1 MVTKVKAKTA
11 AKAAGKKPAK
21 KAPVDKAKKSARAG
35 RTSTSKLSSKNQLT
49 VPVDILRSIGLTIGD
64 EVEFTVNDAG
74 FIQIQVMADAHPV
87 LNLVGAFPGVFDEFD
102 QEKER
107 AAWD

>member
-1 MVTKVKAKTA
+1 MAPKV
-11 AKAAGKKPAK
+11 
-21 KAPVDKAKKSARAG
+21 KAKKSAKRPVPTPKQPAQRAG
-35 RTSTSKLSSKNQLT
+35 RPSTSRLSSKNQLT
-49 VPVDILRSIGLTIGD
+49 VPVDILRRVGLEAGD
-64 EVEFTVNDAG
+64 EVEFVVNDAG

>member
-1 MVTKVKAKTA
+1 MAPKVK
-11 AKAAGKKPAK
+11 
-21 KAPVDKAKKSARAG
+21 VKKSAKRPVTKPKVPAQRAG
-35 RTSTSKLSSKNQLT
+35 RTSTSRLSSKNQLT
-49 VPVDILRSIGLTIGD
+49 VPVDILRRVGLAAGD
-64 EVEFTVNDAG
+64 EVEFVVNNAG
-74 FIQIQVMADAHPV
+74 FIQIQVMGDANPV

>member
-1 MVTKVKAKTA
+1 MAPKV
-11 AKAAGKKPAK
+11 
-21 KAPVDKAKKSARAG
+21 KAKKSAKRPVTKPKQPAQRAG
-35 RTSTSKLSSKNQLT
+35 RTSTSRLSSKNQLT
-49 VPVDILRSIGLTIGD
+49 VPVDILRRVGLEAGD
-64 EVEFTVNDAG
+64 EVEFVVNDAG

>member
-1 MVTKVKAKTA
+1 MAPKVKAN
-11 AKAAGKKPAK
+11 
-21 KAPVDKAKKSARAG
+21 KSAKRPALKPKLPAQRAG
-35 RTSTSKLSSKNQLT
+35 RTSTSRLSSKNQLT
-49 VPVDILRSIGLTIGD
+49 VPVDILRRVGLAAGD
-64 EVEFTVNDAG
+64 EVEFVVNDAG

-102 QEKER
+102 QERER

>member
-1 MVTKVKAKTA
+1 MAPKV
-11 AKAAGKKPAK
+11 
-21 KAPVDKAKKSARAG
+21 KAKKSAKRPVPKPKQPAQRAG
-35 RTSTSKLSSKNQLT
+35 RTSTSRLSSKNQLT
-49 VPVDILRSIGLTIGD
+49 VPVDILRRVGLEAGD
-64 EVEFTVNDAG
+64 EVEFVVNDAG

>member
-1 MVTKVKAKTA
+1 MAPKV
-11 AKAAGKKPAK
+11 
-21 KAPVDKAKKSARAG
+21 KAKKSAKRPVPKPKQPAQRAG
-35 RTSTSKLSSKNQLT
+35 RTSTSRLSSKNQLT
-49 VPVDILRSIGLTIGD
+49 VPVDILRRVGLAAGD
-64 EVEFTVNDAG
+64 EVEFILNNAG
-74 FIQIQVMADAHPV
+74 FIQIEVKGDVHPV